1 MSPSDRNKTGQRARL
16 GAAHLRVV
24 MGEGGKSEPTNFDVV
39 GVTLGYR
46 MVFSEQAEVWTVT
59 GILRDGEVVPQEL
72 GTLSFC
78 LIPGDTE
85 PATAVVGFVSPPHPY
100 KVAISKDEL
109 FEQMKMMVMQLG
121 YDLGGF
127 YLSIAVGG
135 EQRYYEDFRR

>member
-1 MSPSDRNKTGQRARL
+1 
-16 GAAHLRVV
+16 
-24 MGEGGKSEPTNFDVV
+24 
-39 GVTLGYR
+39 
-46 MVFSEQAEVWTVT
+46 
-59 GILRDGEVVPQEL
+59 
-72 GTLSFC
+72 
-78 LIPGDTE
+78 
-85 PATAVVGFVSPPHPY
+85 VVGFVSPPHPY